1 MSDRAQLA
9 VTPSE
14 WVEFASVEWCEE
26 ANRYLQE
33 QASLHP
39 EALDGVEWSV
49 TERWQNAPPH
59 LGFRDNVAGFW
70 FTISGGEIEVGP
82 GPAADAETE
91 IDGDYNAILPIGWT
105 IYGGDAAV
113 QARAQREYGHLSRNK
128 PVNMKGDFPS
138 HPPLLPFLGGL
149 HDHMAR
155 RTINNPD
162 VEHRIEHYGLQSKV
176 DELANQGRTILQ
188 SAFTV
193 EMSNELREV
202 GSHGRHGEEMIVHP
216 WVLTLVDQVL
226 GDGAVVVR
234 PDEDSS
240 GEGTLTAAWTLADDA
255 AHNLMRGSIS
265 VSVGGPSAAEA
276 NATLHV
282 VYAAAGSRLA
292 EHRVEVGD
300 EAIERNPPVCWSLI
314 GLIGRLDAVEQPAGP

>member
-1 MSDRAQLA
+1 MSNRAQLA
-9 VTPSE
+9 IAAGE

-49 TERWQNAPPH
+49 TERWHNAPPH

-70 FTISGGEIEVGP
+70 FTISGGKIEVGP
-82 GPAADAETE
+82 GPAAEAETE
-91 IDGDYNAILPIGWT
+91 IDGDYNGILPIGWT
-105 IYGGDAAV
+105 IYGGDAGI
-113 QARAQREYGHLSRNK
+113 QGRAQREYGHLSRDRPIK
-128 PVNMKGDFPS
+128 MKGEFPS

-162 VEHRIEHYGLQSKV
+162 VEHRIEHYGLRSHV
-176 DELANQGRTILQ
+176 DELAGQGSTTLEG
-188 SAFTV
+188 AFTDK
-193 EMSNELREV
+193 MTDELREV
-202 GSHGRHGEEMIVHP
+202 GATGRHWEEMVVHP

-226 GDGAVVVR
+226 GGGAVVVN

-240 GEGTLTAAWTLADDA
+240 AEGTLTAAWTLCYDA
-255 AHNLMRGSIS
+255 AHDLTRGGIS
-265 VSVGGPSAAEA
+265 VSVGGPKAAEVGGA
-276 NATLHV
+276 LHV
-282 VYAAAGSRLA
+282 IYAAAGSRLA
-292 EHRVEVGD
+292 KHPVEIGD
-300 EAIERNPPVCWSLI
+300 VAIERNPPVFSALC
-314 GLIGRLDAVEQPAGP
+314 GL